1 MTEEGWLEV
10 TITIC
15 LRSFT
20 ADGLEK
26 ERDLRIHQSWLA
38 PDTYAMKSSLT
49 LNRTVDQGCP
59 KL

>member
-20 ADGLEK
+20 ASGLEK
-26 ERDLRIHQSWLA
+26 ENDLRIHQFWLA
-38 PDTYAMKSSLT
+38 PDIYAMKSSLN
-49 LNRTVDQGCP
+49 LDRTVCQGCS